1 MKSFIFAFKQA
12 IPVLFPYLFIGIAFG
27 VLMDE
32 AGYTAGWSFI
42 SGLFIYAGSM
52 QIVMVSLLT
61 AGASLSTIALMT
73 FFVNARHI
81 FYGLA
86 FIDRFRKMGR
96 KYPYMVVTL
105 TDEVYSIFCNMQYP
119 EDVDARQSDFYLT
132 LILHLVWIL
141 SCVAGALFGQLI
153 PYDLTGIEFSAT
165 AFFITVCMNQWKSMN
180 THGPAIIGLI
190 SAVVFYF
197 ILGPSQFI
205 LPALTLSVLVL
216 IMVKSRLTDAQKK
229 PPVQECK
236 QVSIDGVE
244 EITYEY

>member
-1 MKSFIFAFKQA
+1 MKSFIFAFKQT

-32 AGYTAGWSFI
+32 AGYTAGWSLM

-61 AGASLSTIALMT
+61 AGASLGTIAMMT

-86 FIDRFRKMGR
+86 FIERFRKMGR

-105 TDEVYSIFCNMQYP
+105 TDEVYSILCNIKYP
-119 EDVDARQSDFYLT
+119 VGVDARQSDFYIT

-141 SCVAGALFGQLI
+141 SCLAGALFGQLI

-180 THGPAIIGLI
+180 SHWPALTGLI
-190 SAVVFYF
+190 SAVVFH
-197 ILGPSQFI
+197 IIMGPNRFI

-216 IMVKSRLTDAQKK
+216 IMMKPRLTAGQKMQPLKDCK
-229 PPVQECK
+229 PG
-236 QVSIDGVE
+236 SIDGAE